1 MKQKDNDV
9 ILKKEWYEYY
19 VECSNNLKK
28 IEKILSDDIIINQL
42 HTLVGDDSDIWNEMI
57 DIYHKATIKNPKESK
72 EFIDECIELNK
83 KADITRRNNENK

>member
-28 IEKILSDDIIINQL
+28 IEKILTDDIIINKL
-42 HTLVGDDSDIWNEMI
+42 PTLVGDDSDIWKEMI
-57 DIYHKATIKNPKESK
+57 DIYWKTTIKNPKELK
-72 EFIDECIELNK
+72 ECIELNK
-83 KADITRRNNENK
+83 KADIKRRNNENK

>member
-19 VECSNNLKK
+19 IECSNNLKK
-28 IEKILSDDIIINQL
+28 IEKILTDDIIINKL

-57 DIYHKATIKNPKESK
+57 DIYWRATIKNPKELK
-72 EFIDECIELNK
+72 ECIELNK
-83 KADITRRNNENK
+83 KADIKRRNNAK